1 MLPWG
6 VNTHRYPHMQTDT
19 HARTHTHLYLSKG
32 IDLAMSDKFMEKAAI
47 VQPSI
52 VLSLQLFQSF

>member
-1 MLPWG
+1 ML
-6 VNTHRYPHMQTDT
+6 NNAS
-19 HARTHTHLYLSKG
+19 ARTHTHLYLSKG